1 MQLSHKRIFNTNSNA
16 ACQGGHPH
24 LHHSFAGDLSRS
36 FQGGLLREESVSVR
50 EGVRCRT
57 LYFSDEEKEG
67 EERLCYLDQEKPF
80 DFSKDRT
87 YRITVH
93 GQSIIEIETL
103 DENKAV

>member
-1 MQLSHKRIFNTNSNA
+1 M
-16 ACQGGHPH
+16 
-24 LHHSFAGDLSRS
+24 SRS

-67 EERLCYLDQEKPF
+67 EERSLPGSGKPF
-80 DFSKDRT
+80 DFSKDRM